1 MHAARGR
8 ALSDGET
15 DPEADEQLAARC
27 AAGDRAA
34 ADDLARRHLP
44 QIGRLV
50 RRYVKTEDAEDVAQ
64 RAMLRALENIAS
76 FRGDS
81 AFRSWLH
88 RIAVNTALNHT
99 RGAPRER
106 AHRTI
111 DEADLITDTLGT
123 ARLVARETKSKLLV
137 ALADLPPKQR
147 GSVEMRLFEDRSFR
161 EIGEAL
167 GTSEDSAKANF
178 HHGMKRLREVLVGST

>member
-1 MHAARGR
+1 VSGGA
-8 ALSDGET
+8 GESGGEAT
-15 DPEADEQLAARC
+15 DEELAARC
-27 AAGDRAA
+27 AAGDRGA

-44 QIGRLV
+44 QIARLV
-50 RRYVKTEDAEDVAQ
+50 RRYVKTDDADDVAQ
-64 RAMLRALENIAS
+64 RAMMRAIESVAS

-88 RIAVNTALNHT
+88 RIAVNTALNHV
-99 RGAPRER
+99 RSAPRDR

-123 ARLVARETKSKLLV
+123 ARLVAREAKSKLLV

-147 GSVEMRLFEDRSFR
+147 ASVELRLFEDRSFR
-161 EIGEAL
+161 EVGDAL